1 MYLYCHIIY
10 DPFYLTLA
18 GDMNYPY
25 LGQQMPFIAEWFAA
39 STPEFPDRV
48 TAPGEV
54 VRDLPSP
61 AGCVEV
67 HEGNPA
73 HRGPDRRLQER

>member
-1 MYLYCHIIY
+1 
-10 DPFYLTLA
+10 
-18 GDMNYPY
+18 MNYPY

-39 STPEFPDRV
+39 GPPELPDRV
-48 TAPGEV
+48 TALGEV
-54 VRDLPSP
+54 VRDFPPP

-73 HRGPDRRLQER
+73 HRGPDRCHQER